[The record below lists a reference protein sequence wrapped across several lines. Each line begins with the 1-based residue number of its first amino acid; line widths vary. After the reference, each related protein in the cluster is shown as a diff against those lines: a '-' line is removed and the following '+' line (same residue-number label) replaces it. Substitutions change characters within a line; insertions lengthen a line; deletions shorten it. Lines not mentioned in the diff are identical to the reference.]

1 VQKDRDEIAWPT
13 PRLLTFLNTSATTS
27 PPEAALGIFRDFRN
41 LQRPRQAPEGEV
53 EGGGKNRSSQKNKK
67 TNNKRAKE
75 MKTIST
81 RLPPFFFFLCN
92 LDKPQQANK
101 SAAAATGGGANAER
115 RKYCLPLRR
124 DLPVA

>member
-27 PPEAALGIFRDFRN
+27 PPEAALGIFWDFRN

-67 TNNKRAKE
+67 Q
-75 MKTIST
+75 KTEE
-81 RLPPFFFFLCN
+81 
-92 LDKPQQANK
+92 Q
-101 SAAAATGGGANAER
+101 
-115 RKYCLPLRR
+115 RK
-124 DLPVA
+124 

>member
-1 VQKDRDEIAWPT
+1 
-13 PRLLTFLNTSATTS
+13 
-27 PPEAALGIFRDFRN
+27 
-41 LQRPRQAPEGEV
+41 
-53 EGGGKNRSSQKNKK
+53 
-67 TNNKRAKE
+67 
-75 MKTIST
+75 MKTIFT